1 MADLVYFNID
11 DGLGEGLVRGLRSGF
26 LTADDYRRIANG
38 ENLEDLRTALEDTDY
53 GTFLQDEP
61 SPLQT
66 STILRKCHERLAEEF
81 DYVRAQ
87 SVGEMAKFM
96 DYVRQEAMIDNVV
109 MLIQG
114 TINNKNPKDLL
125 ARCDP
130 LGYFDEMKTIPGMDF
145 THGYE
150 DLYRTI
156 LVDTPLGPY
165 FEEFL
170 NSKHVHTHTE
180 GQSAAAQG
188 GPSGAT
194 AVVQHGE
201 VHNILTETDLEIL
214 RNFLKKCWMESFY
227 RFCINGSEN
236 SNTAEVMGHI
246 LKTEAD
252 YRVLMVTLNA
262 LNSPLGTAQNL
273 DERNALYPDFGYL
286 YPEGTDKL
294 MKATSDTAVRAALEP
309 YLKYAQLYDQCKQ
322 FYEHDSN
329 VEKATQGRYKSIEDL
344 LYVESVRMFENAF
357 EEQYHYG
364 IIYAWV
370 KLRIQEMKNIE
381 WMANMIVL
389 KKKEHVEEIVP
400 IFAPRVPRREGGKR
414 ESKGSI
420 DTLIAALHDSHSDK
434 EAAVRLEKLMGELK
448 PETVN
453 SRDQYGRTALMG
465 VARWGTE
472 KQVENCLKMGA
483 DPLLC
488 DRSRFSV
495 LHYMARRKEKPPPQ
509 QVSNMVDLL
518 IAANAEPHA
527 PSKCGETPLQ
537 LAVRGNAHPDVARE
551 LVEKIVYLNFPRT
564 LYGMPYHSRQVLG
577 CSAKPSAAS
586 CSVTHPPSTA
596 RMSESSLALR
606 DLIHRAFEKGGYPA
620 SVVEQALSDGADIN
634 TRDLHG
640 RTALLLC
647 ARYGT
652 TWTKALA
659 AKLGT

>member
-180 GQSAAAQG
+180 GQSAATQG

-400 IFAPRVPRREGGKR
+400 IFAPRV
-414 ESKGSI
+414 
-420 DTLIAALHDSHSDK
+420 
-434 EAAVRLEKLMGELK
+434 LMGELR

-453 SRDQYGRTALMG
+453 SRDQFGRTAIMG
-465 VARWGTE
+465 VARWGTTE
-472 KQVENCLKMGA
+472 QVEMCLEMGA

-551 LVEKIVYLNFPRT
+551 LVEKI
-564 LYGMPYHSRQVLG
+564 LG
-577 CSAKPSAAS
+577 CSAQPSAAS

-606 DLIHRAFEKGGYPA
+606 DLIQRAFEKGGYPA
-620 SVVEQALSDGADIN
+620 GVVEQALSDGADIN

-652 TWTKALA
+652 AWTIALA
-659 AKLGT
+659 AKLRT

>member
-1 MADLVYFNID
+1 MADLIYFNID
-11 DGLGEGLVRGLRSGF
+11 DGFGEGLVRGLRSGF
-26 LTADDYRRIANG
+26 LTGDDYRRIANG

-61 SPLQT
+61 SPLQV
-66 STILRKCHERLAEEF
+66 STIMRKCHERLAEEF

-114 TINNKNPKDLL
+114 TINNKNPKELL

-130 LGYFDEMKTIPGMDF
+130 LGYFEEMKTIPGMDF

-156 LVDTPLGPY
+156 LIDTPLGPY

-180 GQSAAAQG
+180 GQGASAQG
-188 GPSGAT
+188 VPQGAT
-194 AVVQHGE
+194 AVVSHGE
-201 VHNILTETDLEIL
+201 VHSVLTETDLEIL

-227 RFCINGSEN
+227 RFCENTSEN
-236 SNTAEVMGHI
+236 SDTAEVMGNI

-252 YRVLMVTLNA
+252 YRVLMVTLNS
-262 LNSPLGTAQNL
+262 LNSPLGTPQNL

-322 FYEHDSN
+322 FYDRDSK
-329 VEKATQGRYKSIEDL
+329 VDKATQGRYKSIEDL
-344 LYVESVRMFENAF
+344 LYVESVRMYENSFEQ
-357 EEQYHYG
+357 QYHYG
-364 IIYAWV
+364 IIYSWV

-389 KKKEHVEEIVP
+389 KKKDHIEEIVP
-400 IFAPRVPRREGGKR
+400 IFAPRILLR
-414 ESKGSI
+414 
-420 DTLIAALHDSHSDK
+420 ALDSEVVNCSDHF
-434 EAAVRLEKLMGELK
+434 
-448 PETVN
+448 
-453 SRDQYGRTALMG
+453 GRTALMG
-465 VARWGTE
+465 LARWGSE
-472 KQVENCLKMGA
+472 KQVEQCVSMGA
-483 DPLLC
+483 DPTIC
-488 DRSRFSV
+488 DKGRFSV
-495 LHYMARRKEKPPPQ
+495 LHFVARRKEKPSPG
-509 QVSNMVDLL
+509 QVKGIVSLL

-527 PSKCGETPLQ
+527 PSKSGETPVQ
-537 LAVRGNAHPDVARE
+537 LAVRGNAHPEVAE
-551 LVEKIVYLNFPRT
+551 ALLEML
-564 LYGMPYHSRQVLG
+564 SG
-577 CSAKPSAAS
+577 CTVHAAATDAAS
-586 CSVTHPPSTA
+586 SRPPLTARSTA
-596 RMSESSLALR
+596 SARLSESSLVLR
-606 DLIHRAFEKGGYPA
+606 GIIQQGFDKGGYPKEA
-620 SVVEQALSDGADIN
+620 VEHALDEGAEISTKDH
-634 TRDLHG
+634 HG

-652 TWTKALA
+652 ARDLKKLVDDYYANVLQSDNLGNTALHYCVRA
-659 AKLGT
+659 SRSEEHCTSEQKEMIK